1 MHRIVRA
8 AYAEFEP
15 WLTPTNWV
23 RMTGN
28 IAKVIEPCAPSRLQ
42 IAQLGDQLGGTV
54 TYLPPHPNDYQRRYC
69 IYG

>member
-1 MHRIVRA
+1 
-8 AYAEFEP
+8 
-15 WLTPTNWV
+15 
-23 RMTGN
+23 MTGN

-54 TYLPPHPNDYQRRYC
+54 TYLPPRPNDYQRRYC